1 MARVSI
7 IPGMLLVLAGC
18 GASDDG
24 PVLETVPPAPAP
36 FAASVTRGI
45 EGDYQ
50 LTGGGWY
57 LNHAAYSHAHRTAF
71 DRVTVLGIDP
81 VRVRA
86 VRIVQPAGYGPP
98 FEGVSDRMAI
108 GEIEL
113 YASPGGHAD
122 RYVRDRSRNLAPA
135 ARWSADATAENA
147 YLEWLTDG
155 RLRSADGQ
163 GAWASPS
170 TPVPHWIEGRFTSPI
185 TLDQIVITWPLV
197 ELESPWFGDVPIT
210 EGLRA
215 RRLDVYVETDDG
227 WRRVDATDHRPGG
240 RHDGPLLQEWF
251 GLPKTPSGR
260 LAHLDALARGEP
272 RHGHDPDAAPAGP
285 GEVALTG
292 EWRIAADASG
302 FPESTRAPGSDPA
315 LVARA
320 AGDLH
325 LELVA
330 LGLDVESPGP
340 RTREASAT
348 TSGTTQRGT
357 SPSTNDR
364 LAGDDPDRP
373 TIILGALTPTPDA
386 GAHLTGIPPDA
397 LAAIRAKA
405 TVPGAYGIV
414 VTPTRVWCLGVDPLA
429 VRYAVF
435 RLVERLA
442 TRGGPVLQIGSEW
455 RRPAFAPRI
464 ASGVAFGDGGP
475 DDLGFPDGYL
485 RQFVR
490 MGLDG
495 LYLFQAGAVTDVV
508 GLLGSDLDP
517 ALDGDAEAIAAY
529 GSLVQRARA
538 QGLGVTWMLT
548 FPGTL
553 PPAVYERHPT
563 IRGDGEKPYVICLG
577 TPEGRRVVEDSA
589 RRLVTRIPG
598 LSGVLVLRSELSHT
612 CGGRLSCPH
621 CLRTTTPDADPIEA
635 VVTWVRDAIHGV
647 DPAVEVIALDWRSGN
662 IPALDEAR
670 LPADVS
676 MWARSDRLVAD
687 TPETDIRDVAPRA
700 GFESLLTDHRRGR
713 KLWVEVQL
721 SHPFPLHAQP
731 EVAALPLLWAK
742 LTALRA
748 RAQAA
753 DVTLGVCVGNG
764 SGLAPTPT
772 QELGCTTL
780 FWDPLP
786 PRAEALDAVARRWF
800 GSGGAPDAVAAWWAF
815 SDAIRDHAR
824 FPKYLSRRALNTP
837 PGWSSSAL
845 APSLVASQELLVAGW
860 GVGLE
865 ALADAVEVSPPD
877 RKAEAARQLRLA
889 RSVRTNLVAL
899 GHAAAWSVQVG
910 AGSPTPDLLARLDPD
925 RRSRATTIL
934 RDELDG
940 TREAVDLAIEESWLR
955 THGFYRH
962 AFGIP
967 ARMEKTAA
975 MRRALP

>member
-1 MARVSI
+1 MARSSI
-7 IPGMLLVLAGC
+7 IPGILLVLAGC
-18 GASDDG
+18 GTSDDG
-24 PVLETVPPAPAP
+24 PVLEAVPPAPAP
-36 FAASVTRGI
+36 FPASVTRGI

-71 DRVTVLGIDP
+71 DRVTVLGIEP

-86 VRIVQPAGYGPP
+86 IRIVQPAGYGPP
-98 FEGVSDRMAI
+98 FEGVSDRMAL

-113 YASPGGHAD
+113 YASPAGHAD

-135 ARWSADATAENA
+135 ARWSADATAENT
-147 YLEWLTDG
+147 YLEWITDG
-155 RLRSADGQ
+155 RLRSAEGQ

-170 TPVPHWIEGRFTSPI
+170 TPVPHWIEGRFGAPV

-210 EGLRA
+210 EGLRP
-215 RRLDVYVETDDG
+215 RRIDVYVETADG

-240 RHDGPLLQEWF
+240 RHDGPLLEEWF
-251 GLPKTPSGR
+251 GLPATPSGR
-260 LAHLDALARGEP
+260 LAHLDALALGEP
-272 RHGHDPDAAPAGP
+272 RHGRDPDAIPAAPD
-285 GEVALTG
+285 EVVLTDD
-292 EWRIAADASG
+292 WLVVADASG
-302 FPESTRAPGSDPA
+302 FAGAARAPGSDPA

-320 AGDLH
+320 AEDLH
-325 LELVA
+325 VELAA
-330 LGLDVESPGP
+330 LGLDVRSSDDP
-340 RTREASAT
+340 
-348 TSGTTQRGT
+348 
-357 SPSTNDR
+357 
-364 LAGDDPDRP
+364 LAGHDPALP
-373 TIILGALTPTPDA
+373 TVVLGALTPTADA
-386 GAHLTGIPPDA
+386 DRLLAGIPPDA
-397 LAAIRAKA
+397 LAAIRAEA
-405 TVPGAYGIV
+405 TAPGAYGIV
-414 VTPTRVWCLGVDPLA
+414 VTSTRVWCLGVDPLA

-442 TRGGPVLQIGSEW
+442 TRGAPVLTAGSEW

-495 LYLFQAGAVTDVV
+495 VYLFQAGAVTDVV

-517 ALDGDAEAIAAY
+517 ALDGDSDAIAAY
-529 GSLVQRARA
+529 GNLVRRARA

-553 PPAVYERHPT
+553 PPAVYARHPT
-563 IRGDGEKPYVICLG
+563 IRGDGEKPYVICLS

-598 LSGVLVLRSELSHT
+598 LAGVVVLRSELSHT

-621 CLRTTTPDADPIEA
+621 CLRTTTPETDPIEA
-635 VVTWVRDAIHGV
+635 VVTWVRNAIHGV
-647 DPAVEVIALDWRSGN
+647 DPDVEVIALDWRSGN
-662 IPALDEAR
+662 IPPLEEAR
-670 LPADVS
+670 LPAGFS
-676 MWARSDRLVAD
+676 MWARSDRLVAG
-687 TPETDIRDVAPRA
+687 TPETDLRDVAPRA
-700 GFESLLTDHRRGR
+700 GFEALLSDHRAGR

-742 LTALRA
+742 LVALRD
-748 RAQAA
+748 RAAA
-753 DVTLGVCVGNG
+753 VDVTLGICVGNG
-764 SGLAPTPT
+764 SGLAPTPM
-772 QELGCTTL
+772 QEFGCSAL

-786 PRAEALDAVARRWF
+786 PRAEALDEVARRWF

-837 PGWSSSAL
+837 PGWSSSIL
-845 APSLVASQELLVAGW
+845 TPSLVASQELLVAGW
-860 GVGLE
+860 DRGLTALE
-865 ALADAVEVSPPD
+865 AAVDHAPPD
-877 RKAEAARQLRLA
+877 RSAAAARQLRLA
-889 RSVRTNLVAL
+889 RSVRSNLVSL
-899 GHAAAWSVQVG
+899 GHAAAWRVQVG
-910 AGSPTPDLLARLDPD
+910 DASPSPEHLARLDPAT
-925 RRSRATTIL
+925 RERAGAIL
-934 RDELDG
+934 RDELG
-940 TREAVDLAIEESWLR
+940 ATREGVDLAIEESWLR

-967 ARMEKTAA
+967 ARMEKTAG